1 MDSLFSL
8 LTDVTVDGFALWIV
22 LLICVGVFLGSFM
35 DAIAGGGGIIT
46 VPTYLIAF
54 SRLPAYYALGT
65 NKLSS
70 GIGTV
75 FSTARFIKNGLVDWK
90 LFTPAVALALAG
102 SVAGTWLQHH
112 TPDVVLKYLLLA
124 VLGAPALIKLGADP
138 LPAHLFILYFGCMS
152 TITPPVALSTYAAA
166 GISGG
171 SPMKTG
177 IYAMKLAS
185 VAFLIPYIFVYGQEL
200 LLYGSLGSILLAI
213 LSASLGCVALAG
225 GMIGWLGAKMPMP
238 LRFVLVGAAIT
249 LMIPG
254 ALTDVIGVVLMAAC
268 VITAVMLSKRQTP
281 KIQ

>member
-112 TPDVVLKYLLLA
+112 TPDVVLKYLLLFVLPVVA
-124 VLGAPALIKLGADP
+124 FVTLRNRSWPDQSEEMEFRVRAAIVWTASFFIGGYDGYYGPGTGTFLMLVFIRLGKMDTRHAAGGVNVINLASNLSSLFTALASGYVYIGVGLISAAAAIAGHYLGAGLAIKN
-138 LPAHLFILYFGCMS
+138 
-152 TITPPVALSTYAAA
+152 
-166 GISGG
+166 G
-171 SPMKTG
+171 SRIVRPTV
-177 IYAMKLAS
+177 IVVLLLLAVKVGS
-185 VAFLIPYIFVYGQEL
+185 EL
-200 LLYGSLGSILLAI
+200 LFPEF
-213 LSASLGCVALAG
+213 
-225 GMIGWLGAKMPMP
+225 WN
-238 LRFVLVGAAIT
+238 
-249 LMIPG
+249 
-254 ALTDVIGVVLMAAC
+254 
-268 VITAVMLSKRQTP
+268 
-281 KIQ
+281 